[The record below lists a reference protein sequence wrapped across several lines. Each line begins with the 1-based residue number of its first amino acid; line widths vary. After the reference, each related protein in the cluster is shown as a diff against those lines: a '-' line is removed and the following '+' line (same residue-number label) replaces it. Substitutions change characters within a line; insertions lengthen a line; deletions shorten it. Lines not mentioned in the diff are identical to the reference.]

1 MLLRSLSFA
10 AILLGVSLGH
20 AAPITT
26 YMTTDAF
33 PAPSTLRL
41 ALMLGNPPATDTPL
55 WVSDPIPVH
64 GTATVVHNTLS
75 STVGTLDIP
84 EMLLDVDDISSVAVD
99 LGPLGT
105 ALVSIQNVVIE
116 LQNIFAYTIGGDFS
130 IYPRSTGNVNSYYH
144 IGQGIVDLSNTTGIV
159 ASLAPNGYHLDI
171 ATHPVTI
178 SLYFLNNRIDGT
190 TDTGPGGFIDRPEL
204 NVGDPTFTL
213 DTEVGKPYLTVRFIP
228 ELHFAPVPEAGSVM
242 MLSVGV
248 VGMAAWGLARRRSS
262 VVK

>member
-1 MLLRSLSFA
+1 MLFRSLSLA

-41 ALMLGNPPATDTPL
+41 ALFLGNPPASDTPL

-64 GTATVVHNTLS
+64 GTATVVH
-75 STVGTLDIP
+75 STFLVYPSLVIR
-84 EMLLDVDDISSVAVD
+84 EMRLDVDDISSVLVD
-99 LGPLGT
+99 LGALGT
-105 ALVSIQNVVIE
+105 ARLSIQNVEIE
-116 LQNIFAYTIGGDFS
+116 LYNVSTLVSGGSFVL
-130 IYPRSTGNVNSYYH
+130 YPRDYSNVNAYYH

-171 ATHPVTI
+171 ATDPVSI
-178 SLYFLNNRIDGT
+178 SLYFLNNQIHGT
-190 TDTGPGGFIDRPEL
+190 TDTGPGGFLSRPEL
-204 NVGDPTFTL
+204 NLGNPTFDL
-213 DTEVGKPYLTVRFIP
+213 DTKVGEPYLTVRFIP

-262 VVK
+262 VAK